1 MMNSRYFIL
10 NDKKKYNDL
19 YRSGLLTFFEKHD
32 LCVSSRGFF
41 DSPFS
46 IIKLIF
52 DVMLYSNFSISSN
65 LRTNVIF
72 LCLFWKKGL
81 VIVNGLGRYKNSCGF
96 RLFISLL
103 FSINPRKKVVFQNF
117 LDFRYFRRYFKLKN
131 IVWIPGSGGVKR
143 KIGSSDN
150 VVLVSRD
157 DKVSFAVSSIKS
169 FLKKRENVTL
179 DIVGCKDELLIK
191 ELFINYNTNFL
202 GYVAQDNL
210 FVSGKFFLQP
220 TGYGEGVPH
229 SLVDALV
236 SGMNVFIQQNLFIE
250 FGLHVIGFEYNYHS
264 GGWVEVLNNDSVAK
278 KIGSNS
284 ITNKYLNET
293 PFSLAILSRLG

>member
-1 MMNSRYFIL
+1 MVLEGTKIHVVSGC
-10 NDKKKYNDL
+10 L
-19 YRSGLLTFFEKHD
+19 YR
-32 LCVSSRGFF
+32 C
-41 DSPFS
+41 
-46 IIKLIF
+46 
-52 DVMLYSNFSISSN
+52 
-65 LRTNVIF
+65 
-72 LCLFWKKGL
+72 C
-81 VIVNGLGRYKNSCGF
+81 
-96 RLFISLL
+96 
-103 FSINPRKKVVFQNF
+103 FSINPRKKKVFQNF

-191 ELFINYNTNFL
+191 ELLLIAIPIFSGMLHRIICL
-202 GYVAQDNL
+202 SV
-210 FVSGKFFLQP
+210 VSFSYSPQVM
-220 TGYGEGVPH
+220 ESQ

-293 PFSLAILSRLG
+293 PFSLATLSRLG